1 MAATVDTLAG
11 STSGF
16 ADGAGAA
23 AKFYY
28 LFGVAADAAGNIYVG
43 DSNNQ
48 RIRKISPDGTVGT
61 LAGSGSPGCADGV
74 GAAASFDYPYGVTVD
89 SAGNLY
95 VADHSAHRLRKITP
109 DGTVSTLA
117 GSTSGF
123 ADGAGAAASFDSPTG
138 VTVDAA
144 GNVFVAD
151 TNNERIRKITPNGTV
166 STLAGSGHP
175 GSIDGVG
182 ATASFNSPLGVAV
195 DAAGNLLVADCD
207 NHRIRRLAA
216 VAAPLL
222 PPAPPAAASTYATE
236 CVCAGLKTRA
246 MPPSR

>member
-11 STSGF
+11 STMGF
-16 ADGAGAA
+16 ADGAA
-23 AKFYY
+23 AKFSVPV
-28 LFGVAADAAGNIYVG
+28 GVAADAAGNIYVG
-43 DSNNQ
+43 DSNNR

-74 GAAASFDYPYGVTVD
+74 GAAASFHNPYGVAVD

-123 ADGAGAAASFDSPTG
+123 VDGAGAAAKFCYPTG

-144 GNVFVAD
+144 GNIYVSEQVGH
-151 TNNERIRKITPNGTV
+151 RIRKITPNGTV
-166 STLAGSGHP
+166 STLAGSGRP

-182 ATASFNSPLGVAV
+182 AAASFNSPQGVAV

-207 NHRIRRLAA
+207 NQRIRRLAA
-216 VAAPLL
+216 VAAPFL

-246 MPPSR
+246 MPPNR